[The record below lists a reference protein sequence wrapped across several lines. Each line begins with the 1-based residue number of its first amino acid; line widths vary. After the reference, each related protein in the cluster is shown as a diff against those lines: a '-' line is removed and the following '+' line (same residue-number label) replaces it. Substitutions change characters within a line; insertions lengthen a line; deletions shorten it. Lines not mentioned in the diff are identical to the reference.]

1 VSLSTPPRPRDAA
14 TTRQT
19 ILDAAED
26 HFAESGFA
34 GARVDEI
41 AKSAGYNK
49 SLIFQYFTD
58 KDGLYRAVMSRCRE
72 VNHAA
77 FRVAIDADAILERPL
92 TRASLRAA
100 LEASTNWVFEHFVEH
115 PNYLRLFSWEMALG
129 WSVFKESSEEIE
141 PSFRFGLEMLRRAQ
155 TQGLLREGIAPET
168 VVVNV
173 FSLPF
178 VTLAAV
184 PRFQAVRDAALYPP
198 YDTSALREQTVRFV
212 LNAVLK

>member
-1 VSLSTPPRPRDAA
+1 VSLSTPPRPRDAN

-26 HFAESGFA
+26 HFAESGFS

-58 KDGLYRAVMSRCRE
+58 KDGLYRAVLTRCRE
-72 VNHAA
+72 INDAA
-77 FRVAIDADAILERPL
+77 FREAIDADSILERPL

-100 LEASTNWVFEHFVEH
+100 LEASTNWVFDHFVEH
-115 PNYLRLFSWEMALG
+115 PNYLRLFAWEMALG
-129 WSVFKESSEEIE
+129 WNVFKESGGIE
-141 PSFRFGLEMLRRAQ
+141 PSFQFGLEMLRRARD
-155 TQGLLREGIAPET
+155 QGLLRDGIAPET

-178 VTLAAV
+178 VTLAAM
-184 PRFQAVRDAALYPP
+184 PRFQGVRDTTDYPP
-198 YDTSALREQTVRFV
+198 YDTAALRDQTVRFV